1 MKLAIIGTHSTGK
14 TTLLVRLKESLG
26 FLGLK
31 SEIVPEMARLCP
43 FPINEE
49 TTLEAQKW
57 ILENQMAKEAEM
69 FQEGLILLCD
79 RSTIDNLAYFWR
91 AASIRKIDI
100 GDWETRAV
108 HHTSTY
114 NFIFKTQKLSLSSLA
129 DGLRATDEYF
139 RQEIDDLITE
149 LLQKHRIKYHLL
161 LPTIDYSAQVDY
173 IINRLGLPS
182 KQLPLLA
189 PNLTR
194 NLTSRD
200 DIISTGFP
208 LSRE

>member
-1 MKLAIIGTHSTGK
+1 MKLAVIGTHSTGK

-26 FLGLK
+26 FFGLK
-31 SEIVPEMARLCP
+31 SEIVPEMARLCS

-57 ILENQMAKEAEM
+57 ILENQIAKEKEM
-69 FQEGLILLCD
+69 SQDGLILLCD
-79 RSTIDNLAYFWR
+79 RATIDNLAYFLR
-91 AASIRKIDI
+91 AALIRKIDI
-100 GDWETRAV
+100 SDWETKAFNHLV
-108 HHTSTY
+108 TY
-114 NFIFKTQKLSLSSLA
+114 DFIFKTQKLSLSSLT

-173 IINRLGLPS
+173 IINQLGLPNR
-182 KQLPLLA
+182 QLPLITCN
-189 PNLTR
+189 P
-194 NLTSRD
+194 
-200 DIISTGFP
+200 
-208 LSRE
+208 